1 QALDRTIA
9 KDERLAVGFFQR
21 GAVHMLAGRLEEALS
36 DCSLALKHFR
46 GNSVIDYRQLG
57 LRYQLHSWQ
66 TYLNTFN
73 KAPLKVSPDKSRE
86 LSGNEKERK
95 KHPTNSNPT
104 PDNSIKAD
112 LNQGIKTQAQNSKEP
127 SPTQPG
133 NEQEETAEKKKPLSP
148 SGEKEHSHG
157 NIVKKTVSDEPEKD
171 SINDGEGTDQEP
183 KRQPPKQTKSA
194 PSQVKYKARNQL
206 LEEELSRIKAR
217 MNRTCSA
224 NLLKRPQR

>member
-1 QALDRTIA
+1 MSDRESVSSGSSTSSQSSRSSNSSA
-9 KDERLAVGFFQR
+9 SSEDARAEKQR
-21 GAVHMLAGRLEEALS
+21 
-36 DCSLALKHFR
+36 
-46 GNSVIDYRQLG
+46 
-57 LRYQLHSWQ
+57 
-66 TYLNTFN
+66 
-73 KAPLKVSPDKSRE
+73 KVSPDKSRE

-224 NLLKRPQR
+224 NLLKRPQRKLYHPFVWNSLHPYSDTYAIDYLLRLK